1 MTRKLESAIG
11 SVQKISGSVQ
21 RNRHYPPAAAS
32 SCAQLDIIRRFFEV
46 SNWKCETLGF
56 HLLAQF
62 TAPSEKLRGDHAVPP
77 SNGADGLLAG
87 VALRN
92 DRDLDLRWP
101 IPTLARAGEDLE
113 PLNPASAS
121 IVT

>member
-46 SNWKCETLGF
+46 SNFLAMVQLASMRLWLRVYESSCNLW
-56 HLLAQF
+56 LL
-62 TAPSEKLRGDHAVPP
+62 P
-77 SNGADGLLAG
+77 
-87 VALRN
+87 
-92 DRDLDLRWP
+92 
-101 IPTLARAGEDLE
+101 RAG
-113 PLNPASAS
+113 
-121 IVT
+121 

>member
-46 SNWKCETLGF
+46 SIFKV
-56 HLLAQF
+56 AR
-62 TAPSEKLRGDHAVPP
+62 SKLKEEAIIG
-77 SNGADGLLAG
+77 
-87 VALRN
+87 
-92 DRDLDLRWP
+92 
-101 IPTLARAGEDLE
+101 
-113 PLNPASAS
+113 
-121 IVT
+121 